1 MLIELC
7 HHSKAWGSI
16 LDLFSLK
23 VALRA
28 AKGAAKRFIYIV
40 GTLDVFHAGERS
52 SQDRLNS
59 HSGLAINIF
68 CSEETRFRR
77 RPTR

>member
-1 MLIELC
+1 MSSFQSLGF
-7 HHSKAWGSI
+7 HPG
-16 LDLFSLK
+16 LFSLK

-28 AKGAAKRFIYIV
+28 AKGAAKRFIYLV

-52 SQDRLNS
+52 SQDGLNS
-59 HSGLAINIF
+59 YSGLAINIF

-77 RPTR
+77 

>member
-52 SQDRLNS
+52 SQDGLNS

-77 RPTR
+77 

>member
-52 SQDRLNS
+52 SD
-59 HSGLAINIF
+59 
-68 CSEETRFRR
+68 
-77 RPTR
+77 